1 MNTSIKP
8 KKFEKYFFNNNE
20 PRNVQIYIPKKK
32 IDLNKS
38 NNLISSPLNNDN
50 KTTDFNGNNT
60 KVNTSNSVGIRERY
74 KRINKKINNIYEK
87 RNLKTMQDEN
97 NDDEDKIFIDLQK
110 SIPGISY
117 TKTINEDYKDIR
129 SSSQCKID
137 KEKYKNINLDLTNF
151 KNNIRNNI
159 RDESLSVKNK
169 ANDNY
174 INLKHKYNKR
184 YIGNKNNFN
193 YANITINTTSSN
205 IYKKATN
212 SPLYHNIH
220 IISLLKNRVNN

>member
-1 MNTSIKP
+1 M
-8 KKFEKYFFNNNE
+8 
-20 PRNVQIYIPKKK
+20 
-32 IDLNKS
+32 
-38 NNLISSPLNNDN
+38 ISSPLYNDN
-50 KTTDFNGNNT
+50 KITDFNGNNNT

-97 NDDEDKIFIDLQK
+97 NDDEEKRFIELQRPTPR
-110 SIPGISY
+110 INY
-117 TKTINEDYKDIR
+117 TKTINEDFKEIR

-137 KEKYKNINLDLTNF
+137 KEKYKNINLDMTNF

-184 YIGNKNNFN
+184 YIANKNNFN
-193 YANITINTTSSN
+193 YTNITINTTSSN

-212 SPLYHNIH
+212 NAYNKE
-220 IISLLKNRVNN
+220 KNGTNLH